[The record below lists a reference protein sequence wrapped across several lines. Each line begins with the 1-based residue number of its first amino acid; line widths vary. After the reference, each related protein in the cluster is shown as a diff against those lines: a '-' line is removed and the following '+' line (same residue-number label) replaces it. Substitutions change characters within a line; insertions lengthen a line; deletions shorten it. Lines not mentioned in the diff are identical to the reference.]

1 MDSEALLCTRRGG
14 GIRVKAGQLITAAFA
29 TLLIL
34 TGCASDTAP
43 TAAKSELPDKSIIT
57 DKTLKDV
64 FAEHGMKVGTCVH
77 SGVLDSQS
85 MERLILTQYD
95 SITMENA
102 MKPDSILNQERS
114 ISEGRL
120 VVDFSAETVKILNW
134 AKAHEMPMR
143 GHTLIWYS
151 QTPEWIFHQDF
162 DESKAF
168 VGREEML
175 ERMEAMISGTFEELG
190 KLDCLDLFYAYD
202 VVNEGFMED
211 GSMRQNNY
219 YDIIGD
225 DYIRYAFYYADKYAP
240 ESIDLYYNDYNEQYK
255 DEALCDLVTTLVDDD
270 GRYLI
275 DGIGMQAHLF
285 TQDDLDTYIAGIDKL
300 SETGLKLEITELDL
314 GLGSYQSP
322 AVPSLDKLKEQ
333 GRYYYEL
340 INAIFE
346 RKDSGKLDMDAVTF
360 WGFTDAASW
369 RSEYSPQLFD
379 EELLPKYAY
388 YGVMQIKEYAGY
400 Q

>member
-1 MDSEALLCTRRGG
+1 M
-14 GIRVKAGQLITAAFA
+14 KAGQLITAAFA
-29 TLLIL
+29 TMLIL

-43 TAAKSELPDKSIIT
+43 SAAKSELPDKSMIT

-85 MERLILTQYD
+85 MERLILTQYN

-120 VVDFSAETVKILNW
+120 VVEFSAETVKILNW

-175 ERMEAMISGTFEELG
+175 GRMEAMISGTFDELK

-314 GLGSYQSP
+314 GLGKYQSP

-340 INAIFE
+340 FNAIFE
-346 RKDSGKLDMDAVTF
+346 RKDAGKLDMDAVTF

>member
-1 MDSEALLCTRRGG
+1 M
-14 GIRVKAGQLITAAFA
+14 KAGQLITAAFA

-255 DEALCDLVTTLVDDD
+255 DEALCDFVTTLVDDD